1 MSKEQRLVKQILAAK
16 SGSKRALSGVISCL
30 DPLVLSLSRRL
41 HYSEARADL
50 VLSLVKIVYHLPDK
64 LFEDKNES
72 YQRVLAYIKAAL
84 VNEEIRLAKIQQLRI
99 TRTIKLDQDLID
111 PSSLDWVTR
120 SDLRLTLTPELECL
134 TQQQREVITYRYFK
148 DLSDQE
154 ISSTLGLSRQAV
166 YQLRRRALAA
176 LRKRLNPTESKG

>member
-1 MSKEQRLVKQILAAK
+1 MSEEQKFVQQILAAK
-16 SGSKRALSGVISCL
+16 TGSEQALTEVISYFR
-30 DPLVLSLSRRL
+30 PLIFALKRKL
-41 HYSEARADL
+41 HYSDAQADL
-50 VLSLVKIVYHLPDK
+50 ILSLVKIIYRLPAK
-64 LFEDKNES
+64 LFADKEQA
-72 YQRVLAYIKAAL
+72 YQRVLAYIQVSLK
-84 VNEEIRLAKIQQLRI
+84 NEEMHLAKIQQSLI
-99 TRTIKLDQDLID
+99 IQTIELEPEFCD
-111 PSSLDWVTR
+111 PASMDWVTR